1 MTEAEILRI
10 HLFDLLSPYL
20 NHHCHVHLHSN
31 SFRHHHPHHRIQAK
45 VYEGPIAL
53 VGQGL
58 LKWSSVW
65 RGFLMLPIFA
75 SDLDNC
81 HTILPLDKIDNHQ
94 TIWWPYICLTV
105 LWYWSPC
112 FDKLLSRRCDTIATA
127 ISVFNNNKSNPVSDL
142 IWPGPEKPGFY
153 ISHFTLHP

>member
-1 MTEAEILRI
+1 MTEAEIHRI
-10 HLFDLLSPYL
+10 HLFDLLFPNF
-20 NHHCHVHLHSN
+20 NHHCYVHLHSN
-31 SFRHHHPHHRIQAK
+31 SFHHHHHHRIQAT

-65 RGFLMLPIFA
+65 RGFLILPIVA

-81 HTILPLDKIDNHQ
+81 HTILPLDKIVNHQ
-94 TIWWPYICLTV
+94 TIWWPYIRFDSPVALVTV
-105 LWYWSPC
+105 LC
-112 FDKLLSRRCDTIATA
+112 QAVIAPLRYNRNSH
-127 ISVFNNNKSNPVSDL
+127 ISFNNNVSNRVSDL

-153 ISHFTLHP
+153 ISHFTLQP